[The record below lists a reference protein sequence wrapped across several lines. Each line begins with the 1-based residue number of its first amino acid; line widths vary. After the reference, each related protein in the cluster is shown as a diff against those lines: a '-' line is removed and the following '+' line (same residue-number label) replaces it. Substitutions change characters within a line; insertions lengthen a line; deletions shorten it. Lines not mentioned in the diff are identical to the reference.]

1 MQGTTLT
8 MLDVGLPLSPAPSPV
23 PSVRHL
29 QLNSPQSPL
38 GTSTEH
44 EIKEL
49 FDMLSPDAQGRVLQ
63 ELIKSSQ
70 REVLLEARSVL
81 EPRLRHDPFKILPI
95 EISLRILAYIND
107 PKSLAAAA
115 QVSRRWYFLL
125 RDDSTWKQM
134 CYEHHFRRLSAA
146 GSYIHHWRPMRMERA
161 SSVAIED
168 TPEPQDEEDSMQVEN
183 SSPSSYNNSNTS
195 NPQLNENNSPNSAN
209 HRHQT
214 HHGVNV
220 GSSVFI
226 SSNASLPPRTSHSS
240 SQLGTQPGPH
250 SGGQRARR
258 SSLLRIGSG
267 TDPLM
272 QYGLRLPNFGQDVP
286 AAAHNAEAEGDPIGE
301 AYYDPRACQ
310 RTTPDSYRSHFQQQ
324 YMQSQAW
331 ATGGRLA
338 GRYSLPGHGDA
349 IVTCV
354 LMKDGY
360 IVVALDSS
368 LILVFHSDGQL
379 IRSLYGHVMGVWTLA
394 LDGNVLIS
402 GGCDRD
408 VREWDLSSGS
418 CLKIMRGH
426 ASTVRCLAL
435 ARGIAVSGA
444 RDTTVR
450 VWDLEEGV
458 AKHIL
463 YGHSASVR
471 RVELLLDEEQP
482 IRVVSA
488 SYDTT
493 AIIWDVETGA
503 KLHTLQG
510 HTNQIYALAVNPKF
524 VVTGS
529 LDHSI
534 RVWDPN
540 TGASVGSLL
549 GHTALVGQ
557 LALRNSLLVSG
568 GSDGSVRVWDLN
580 LMRCTHRIAA
590 HDNTISCLS
599 LAGDRVV
606 TGGPDC
612 QISVFNVRSGE
623 LIRML
628 EKNSVTTVWS
638 VAAQEDRLLTVYSE
652 GSDIVIEL
660 MSFIPPIE

>member
-1 MQGTTLT
+1 
-8 MLDVGLPLSPAPSPV
+8 MLETGLPLSPAPSPV
-23 PSVRHL
+23 PSVRNL
-29 QLNSPQSPL
+29 QIDTPHSPL

-63 ELIKSSQ
+63 ELIKNSQ

-95 EISLRILAYIND
+95 EISLRILSYIND
-107 PKSLAAAA
+107 PKSLASAA

-146 GSYIHHWRPMRMERA
+146 GSYIHHWRPTRTERA
-161 SSVAIED
+161 SSVAIEED
-168 TPEPQDEEDSMQVEN
+168 TPEPQDENEAMQVETNTN
-183 SSPSSYNNSNTS
+183 SSNSHSSNSHS
-195 NPQLNENNSPNSAN
+195 NVNHSLNSVNHNSY
-209 HRHQT
+209 
-214 HHGVNV
+214 HGVNV
-220 GSSVFI
+220 GNSVFI
-226 SSNASLPPRTSHSS
+226 SSQPQSQPPARSSHSS
-240 SQLGTQPGPH
+240 SHSGSHAPPH

-272 QYGLRLPNFGQDVP
+272 QYGLRLPNFGQD
-286 AAAHNAEAEGDPIGE
+286 AAVARNNEPEGDPIGE

-310 RTTPDSYRSHFQQQ
+310 STAPDSYRSHFQQQ

-360 IVVALDSS
+360 IVVALDTS

-379 IRSLYGHVMGVWTLA
+379 VRSLYGHVMGVWTLA

-435 ARGIAVSGA
+435 GCGIAVSGA

-450 VWDLEEGV
+450 VWDLEQGV

-471 RVELLLDEEQP
+471 RVELLFAEDQP
-482 IRVVSA
+482 IRAVSA
-488 SYDTT
+488 SYDGT
-493 AIIWDVETGA
+493 AIIWDVESGA

-540 TGASVGSLL
+540 TGDSRGCLL

-557 LALRNSLLVSG
+557 LALQDSLLVSG
-568 GSDGSVRVWDLN
+568 GSDGSVRVWDLSS
-580 LMRCTHRIAA
+580 MRCNHRIAA

-612 QISVFNVRSGE
+612 QISVWNVRSGE

-660 MSFIPPIE
+660 MSFVPPMCNS